1 MAISYRCA
9 SIPAAG
15 LAPRV
20 GPAGFPTRKGH
31 FPAGPPLS
39 NGKGKDTLNLPGKN
53 RVKQVLDDKIV
64 QPVKNAT
71 VLAIA
76 AFITAVFALIVAVAR

>member
-1 MAISYRCA
+1 
-9 SIPAAG
+9 
-15 LAPRV
+15 
-20 GPAGFPTRKGH
+20 
-31 FPAGPPLS
+31 
-39 NGKGKDTLNLPGKN
+39 LNLPGKN